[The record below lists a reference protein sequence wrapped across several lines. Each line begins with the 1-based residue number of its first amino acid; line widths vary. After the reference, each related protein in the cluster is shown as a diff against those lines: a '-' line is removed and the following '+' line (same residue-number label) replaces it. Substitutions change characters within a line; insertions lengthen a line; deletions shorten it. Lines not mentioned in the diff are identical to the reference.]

1 LFLSHNFS
9 LCLTREPDVP
19 FTVDADVASHDSA
32 NAFVFY
38 RIIFSFFPL
47 PTSTIYEE
55 VSSEMELPDLV
66 EHHSEAVAAKPTLM
80 SDHEQHRSMQL
91 QRMLEHQESE
101 RSAFETM
108 LASHTIDHMPTADD
122 AAVTAMTT
130 CAAPSP
136 SATEASVEA
145 QRTETTDINDE
156 QDIDEAAYVEAR
168 EAAGTPRVVQDVVAD
183 AVAAPAAAAA
193 MTLTV
198 MEQLQE
204 SIARTRN
211 EILSGQQLFYQKQR
225 DEFAQYQR
233 EETAAVGKLEKLLT
247 SITKL
252 KHEQELEQQRIRD
265 AESEAELIAAEAR
278 RRQFEDSLTRRFIT
292 LTVSHDSL
300 SQLQSA
306 VEKLRRGRQ
315 LAPPATVVA
324 PPPAPVTFAPVVVS
338 SSSPPPPPASTTGDE
353 LVVYITAT
361 GKRYHHISCRYMPF
375 AYLSRSDATVRGYSE
390 CGHCG
395 GQPFPRSAI
404 ETMICDHSPSRCV

>member
-1 LFLSHNFS
+1 
-9 LCLTREPDVP
+9 
-19 FTVDADVASHDSA
+19 
-32 NAFVFY
+32 
-38 RIIFSFFPL
+38 
-47 PTSTIYEE
+47 
-55 VSSEMELPDLV
+55 MELPDLV
-66 EHHSEAVAAKPTLM
+66 EHHSGAGAAKPTLM
-80 SDHEQHRSMQL
+80 SDHEQHQSMQL

-136 SATEASVEA
+136 SAAEASVEA
-145 QRTETTDINDE
+145 LTKETTDKGDE

-168 EAAGTPRVVQDVVAD
+168 EEVGTPRVVQDVVAD
-183 AVAAPAAAAA
+183 AVAAPSA
-193 MTLTV
+193 LTV

-225 DEFAQYQR
+225 DELEQYQR

-247 SITKL
+247 SITEL
-252 KHEQELEQQRIRD
+252 KHEEELEQQRIRD
-265 AESEAELIAAEAR
+265 AEREAELIAAETR
-278 RRQFEDSLTRRFIT
+278 RRQFEDSLTRRTIT

-300 SQLQSA
+300 TQLQSA

-324 PPPAPVTFAPVVVS
+324 PPAPLTVAPPARLVTEAIVVS
-338 SSSPPPPPASTTGDE
+338 SPSPPPPCPPTSTAGDD

-361 GKRYHHISCRYMPF
+361 GKRYHHISCRYMPS
-375 AYLSRSDATVRGYSE
+375 AYLSRFDATLRGYSE

-395 GQPFPRSAI
+395 GEPFPRSAI
-404 ETMICDHSPSRCV
+404 ETIICDLSPSQCV